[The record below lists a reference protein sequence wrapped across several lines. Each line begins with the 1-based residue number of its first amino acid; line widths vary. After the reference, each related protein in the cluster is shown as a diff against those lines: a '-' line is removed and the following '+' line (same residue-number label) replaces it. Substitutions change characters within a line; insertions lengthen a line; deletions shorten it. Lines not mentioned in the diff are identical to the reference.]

1 MMSFINS
8 FRGKG
13 YKDRLLHPKDEFFD
27 GLFGVKTFAYK
38 KYSDDMSD
46 PVWKGDYM
54 PTSYQNTLALLKAAG
69 ISKDSVVIDFGCGLG
84 RVVFAAAHLG
94 AKKSIGVEFDEDLF
108 RAAESNRISSKF
120 KDKVSFSHTD
130 ASQFNIPNDA
140 NIFFF
145 FNPFGAGTM
154 ADVVAKIEES
164 IKTTPRKTMI
174 VYYNP
179 QFQTKLLASDQFKL
193 KQEWPAGKVKYT
205 TQFWGN

>member
-1 MMSFINS
+1 MMSFIKS
-8 FRGKG
+8 LRGKG

-54 PTSYQNTLALLKAAG
+54 PTSYQNTLTLLKAAG
-69 ISKDSVVIDFGCGLG
+69 VGKDSVVIDFGCGLG

-94 AKKSIGVEFDEDLF
+94 AKQSIGVEFDEDLF
-108 RAAESNRISSKF
+108 RAAESNKISSKF

-130 ASQFNIPNDA
+130 ASQFNIPVDA

-145 FNPFGAGTM
+145 FNPFGAATM
-154 ADVVAKIEES
+154 ADVIQNIEKS
-164 IKTTPRKTMI
+164 IKTTPRKITI

-179 QFQTKLLASDQFKL
+179 RFPAALLASSQLKL
-193 KQEWPAGKVKYT
+193 KQEWPAGKVQYT
-205 TQFWGN
+205 TQFWEN